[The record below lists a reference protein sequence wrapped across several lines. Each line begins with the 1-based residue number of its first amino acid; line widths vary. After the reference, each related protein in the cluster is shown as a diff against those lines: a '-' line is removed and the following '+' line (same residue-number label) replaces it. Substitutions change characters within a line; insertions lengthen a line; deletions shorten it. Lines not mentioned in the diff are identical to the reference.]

1 MTKDSPTSFNERF
14 RTDWDF
20 RKVCS
25 SFELCILDILLTLRH
40 FEITFPLEHWS
51 VPNLHHG
58 HELLHRN
65 PRSSHIP
72 CIYSSSSRMFPHV
85 PWPAQSSGQLKLPKF
100 IPTLRKDHLKWHL
113 KSKSVLSQVT
123 HARWCKY
130 TCHVDFSFQK
140 QSVSLELPWTHGGA
154 SIVGSFKQHRGKC
167 KQVRPSN
174 RTSGR
179 QISNFVPATTKRVVK
194 DGGKWETVCG
204 NKQLIC

>member
-1 MTKDSPTSFNERF
+1 MNDSERIGISGKF
-14 RTDWDF
+14 AP
-20 RKVCS
+20 VS
-25 SFELCILDILLTLRH
+25 SFASWIFSLHFDTFRSYYISWGIEAFQTFTTDDLLR
-40 FEITFPLEHWS
+40 
-51 VPNLHHG
+51 
-58 HELLHRN
+58 RN

-72 CIYSSSSRMFPHV
+72 CIYSSSSLMFPHV
-85 PWPAQSSGQLKLPKF
+85 PRPAQSSGQLKLPKF
-100 IPTLRKDHLKWHL
+100 IPTLRNDHLKWHL

-123 HARWCKY
+123 HVRWCKY
-130 TCHVDFSFQK
+130 TCHVDFILVSK
-140 QSVSLELPWTHGGA
+140 AITLSLELPWTHGGA
-154 SIVGSFKQHRGKC
+154 SILGSFKQHRGKC